1 MKKGLLLLSL
11 VMMCLPL
18 MAEQRTAPALMA
30 DGTVPTNYIVY
41 LTRSPQAYTAINN
54 VVNDAVNVSVN
65 GRTINVAGASSVAIY
80 NTAGA
85 LVSRDAA
92 TMLPAGVYVV
102 IADGK
107 SYKVVLK

>member
-1 MKKGLLLLSL
+1 
-11 VMMCLPL
+11 
-18 MAEQRTAPALMA
+18 MAG
-30 DGTVPTNYIVY
+30 GTVPTNYKVY
-41 LTRSPQAYTAINN
+41 LTRAPQAYTAISNVSNN
-54 VVNDAVNVSVN
+54 GVEVSVN

-107 SYKVVLK
+107 SYKVILK

>member
-1 MKKGLLLLSL
+1 MLTPAASG
-11 VMMCLPL
+11 
-18 MAEQRTAPALMA
+18 TPALME
-30 DGTVPTNYIVY
+30 DGNVPTNYIVY
-41 LTRSPQAYTAINN
+41 LTKAPQAYTAINN
-54 VVNDAVNVSVN
+54 VVNDAVNVSVK

-85 LVSRDAA
+85 LVSRNAA

-107 SYKVVLK
+107 SFKVVVK

>member
-18 MAEQRTAPALMA
+18 MAEQRTASEA

-65 GRTINVAGASSVAIY
+65 GRTINVAGASKVAIY

-107 SYKVVLK
+107 SFKVVVK

>member
-1 MKKGLLLLSL
+1 
-11 VMMCLPL
+11 MMCLPL

-30 DGTVPTNYIVY
+30 DGNVPTNYIVY

-65 GRTINVAGASSVAIY
+65 GRKINVAGASSVAIY

-85 LVSRDAA
+85 FVSRDAA

-102 IADGK
+102 IADCK